1 MRVFAGNPPQ
11 NFQWSSTWNSR
22 YIHLMQTPYFA
33 DSLAWQMDRRG
44 FLKAAG
50 WLAAGAAVGGVP
62 AAESA
67 PKTLFGSNVYGW
79 TQYYQREKKPF
90 NVDEVISA
98 LADCGYDYLENFLDA
113 NGMRPVSLY
122 TGAALHEAGRAR
134 EVVAR
139 LVKCATACKE
149 AGFEA
154 MSCNPD
160 PIGREKTEEELKN
173 TVAALKDLG
182 QGLKDLGLKLGI
194 HHHLPEMQN
203 QAREFHYVLRHTPP
217 ETVGLCYDVHWVW
230 KGGLQPLEVLQEYGR
245 RVVTWHL
252 RQSRKGVWHEVLDT
266 GDIDYEAVA
275 RYAREHALARRF
287 TVELALEGK
296 TEVTRSAVENHRL
309 SLAWAKKVFGA

>member
-1 MRVFAGNPPQ
+1 M
-11 NFQWSSTWNSR
+11 S
-22 YIHLMQTPYFA
+22 
-33 DSLAWQMDRRG
+33 RRG
-44 FLKAAG
+44 FLGATG
-50 WLAAGAAVGGVP
+50 CLLAGAVTGRLP
-62 AAESA
+62 AAETP

-79 TQYYQREKKPF
+79 TQYYQRDKKSF
-90 NVDEVISA
+90 NLDEVIAA
-98 LADCGYDYLENFLDA
+98 LADSGYDYLENFLDA
-113 NGMRPVSLY
+113 GNPEASARFAEKLRARGMRPVSLY

-139 LVKCATACKE
+139 LLKCAAVCKE

-154 MSCNPD
+154 ISCNPD
-160 PIGREKTEEELKN
+160 PIGREKTDEELKN
-173 TVAALKDLG
+173 TVSALKDLG

-217 ETVGLCYDVHWVW
+217 ESVGLCYDVHWVW
-230 KGGLQPLEVLQEYGR
+230 KGGLQPQDVLREYGQ
-245 RVVTWHL
+245 RVVSWHL
-252 RQSRKGVWHEVLDT
+252 RQSRQGVWHEVLDT

-275 RYAREHALARRF
+275 RYAREHQLARRF

-309 SLAWAKKVFGA
+309 SLAWAKKVFGT

>member
-1 MRVFAGNPPQ
+1 
-11 NFQWSSTWNSR
+11 
-22 YIHLMQTPYFA
+22 MQDPYSA
-33 DSLAWQMDRRG
+33 HSLAWQMNRRE
-44 FLKAAG
+44 FLRATG
-50 WLAAGAAVGGVP
+50 WLAAGAVAGQLG
-62 AAESA
+62 AAGAA

-90 NVDEVISA
+90 NLDEVIAA

-113 NGMRPVSLY
+113 NNPESAARFAEKLRARGMRPVSLY
-122 TGAALHEAGRAR
+122 TGAALHEAARAR

-139 LVKCATACKE
+139 LLKCAAVCKE

-154 MSCNPD
+154 LSCNPD
-160 PIGREKTEEELKN
+160 PLGREKTEEELKN
-173 TVAALKDLG
+173 TVSALKDLG
-182 QGLKDLGLKLGI
+182 QGLKELGLKLGI

-203 QAREFHYVLRHTPP
+203 QGREFHYVLRQTPP

-230 KGGLQPLEVLQEYGR
+230 KGGLQPMEVLPEYGR
-245 RVVTWHL
+245 RIVTWHL
-252 RQSRKGVWHEVLDT
+252 RQSRNGVWHEVLDK

-275 RYAREHALARRF
+275 RYAREHQLARRF